1 MATIQLATCNTR
13 SGGVSLAVRGCGLN
27 RFLPPIILSVCVY
40 VDMSVYCPF
49 KFQDAHS
56 HTRTHMHTAKTD
68 TACSSHS
75 QPWLQAQMWRTFF
88 FFFFLVLLC
97 FIHVRFL
104 FSFLVSTRWWNAGV
118 LFCPATHWDFTHCRE
133 VLWWKKTKKGDLNKH
148 KLNQGF
154 VPNCY
159 MFSIWHLSKLLYM
172 WGTFIVRDCLCV
184 WAIIF
189 NVCHSQRDG
198 TVLHMLCN
206 QAHSWS
212 WIVKIQ

>member
-1 MATIQLATCNTR
+1 MFVLLSFSR

-27 RFLPPIILSVCVY
+27 NFLPPIILSVCVY

-68 TACSSHS
+68 TACLSHS

-88 FFFFLVLLC
+88 SFALFYTFKIFFC
-97 FIHVRFL
+97 
-104 FSFLVSTRWWNAGV
+104 FSFYGFHMMMERWSTLR
-118 LFCPATHWDFTHCRE
+118 PATNWDFTHCRE
-133 VLWWKKTKKGDLNKH
+133 VLWWKKGDLIKH
-148 KLNQGF
+148 KLNRGF

-172 WGTFIVRDCLCV
+172 RNIYCKGLLMCMSNYF
-184 WAIIF
+184 
-189 NVCHSQRDG
+189 
-198 TVLHMLCN
+198 
-206 QAHSWS
+206 
-212 WIVKIQ
+212 

>member
-1 MATIQLATCNTR
+1 
-13 SGGVSLAVRGCGLN
+13 
-27 RFLPPIILSVCVY
+27 
-40 VDMSVYCPF
+40 MSVYCPF

-68 TACSSHS
+68 TACLSHS

-88 FFFFLVLLC
+88 SFALFYTCKIFFSSWFPQDDGTPEYFLSCHKLGL
-97 FIHVRFL
+97 HTLPRGA
-104 FSFLVSTRWWNAGV
+104 LVKERR
-118 LFCPATHWDFTHCRE
+118 P
-133 VLWWKKTKKGDLNKH
+133 NKH

-206 QAHSWS
+206 QAHIWS
-212 WIVKIQ
+212 WIV

>member
-1 MATIQLATCNTR
+1 MATTQLATCNTR
-13 SGGVSLAVRGCGLN
+13 FGGVPWLSEDVALTDFFHPL
-27 RFLPPIILSVCVY
+27 FSVCVCIY
-40 VDMSVYCPF
+40 VDMSVYGPF

-68 TACSSHS
+68 TACLSHS

-88 FFFFLVLLC
+88 SFALFYTCKIFFF
-97 FIHVRFL
+97 
-104 FSFLVSTRWWNAGV
+104 FSFLVSTRWWKTGV
-118 LFCPATHWDFTHCRE
+118 LFCPATNWDFTHCRA
-133 VLWWKKTKKGDLNKH
+133 VLLWKKGDLNKH

-172 WGTFIVRDCLCV
+172 WGTFIVRNCLYV

-212 WIVKIQ
+212 WIV